1 MKNIRKIFC
10 VFLII
15 SLFISVPVLNASGIE
30 NKGFDDQFKDIGNE
44 SKGRICDYDGT
55 EILKEV
61 SQEPDKDGNYE
72 ITLTV
77 KGKPKKVTKP
87 VDILL
92 IMDASNSMYYN
103 MDELKESMNSLVD
116 KVIDNIPD
124 SRIAVVAFGTYSEE
138 VFSFNDKNNFT
149 SKEEYKKAIKKS
161 YNNIEG
167 MGNTNIESSWRLAD
181 EIFNNELNNNSNS
194 KKDVIFFSDGYPNI
208 SVDYLYSI
216 GYLSVDNYDYYKYYN
231 DYYLNEKNY
240 YLNQIYKKAFEEGK
254 NYRNEH
260 RDYEYEKIMKEN
272 GNTIGSWALY
282 EYKKFYNNYPD
293 TNIFSVAL
301 IDNIPYEDKN
311 SAKELLSKMQNSG
324 YFTIDSRFGQDNN
337 ENNSKSL
344 KEIYDKI
351 ANNIILDK
359 EMAKGLKITDVV
371 SKDFEI
377 VKNGAYDGKNSKI
390 VNLSDN
396 SVIDLKENIEGDK
409 ISWDRG
415 ENIIDSTDGIQFK
428 FKIKPKDQYWGTG
441 ENKVYTNDI
450 ATISYKKP
458 KEKNKIITGI
468 FNKPNLSIPYKLGKI
483 KVTKKFFDENG
494 KEIKVDDKKTYT
506 VCIDGG
512 DLGKYY
518 LKVDGNGNAKV
529 LDFYMR
535 DENTDIS
542 NNTDTKKGYLKV
554 TESSEN
560 KRIYKVSEIDTM
572 DSETKSIF
580 VNGSKKDSFEL
591 NMKNNNIDI
600 VINSS
605 IKDEKYFYDNKEKIN
620 DFGILKLN

>member
-61 SQEPDKDGNYE
+61 SQEPDEYGNYE

-116 KVIDNIPD
+116 KVIDNIPN
-124 SRIAVVAFGTYSEE
+124 SRIAVIAFGTEVEE
-138 VFSFNDKNNFT
+138 VFSFNDKNKFT

-167 MGNTNIESSWRLAD
+167 MGNTNIEGTWRRAD
-181 EIFNNELNNNSNS
+181 EIFKNELNNNSNS
-194 KKDVIFFSDGYPNI
+194 KKDVIFFSDGYPNV
-208 SVDYLYSI
+208 SRDEMFAR
-216 GYLSVDNYDYYKYYN
+216 GYIARDRWDDDERYK
-231 DYYLNEKNY
+231 
-240 YLNQIYKKAFEEGK
+240 F
-254 NYRNEH
+254 
-260 RDYEYEKIMKEN
+260 RDYKDFLDGYYYRINKKDLEYEKLIMSDKAY
-272 GNTIGSWALY
+272 GNYKSIYEWALY

-324 YFTIDSRFGQDNN
+324 YFTIDSRFSQGKQK
-337 ENNSKSL
+337 NNSKSL

-359 EMAKGLKITDVV
+359 DMAKGLKITDVV

-396 SVIDLKENIEGDK
+396 SVIDLKENIEEDK
-409 ISWDRG
+409 ISWDRD

-468 FNKPNLSIPYKLGKI
+468 FNKPNLSVPYKLGKI

-542 NNTDTKKGYLKV
+542 NNTDTEKGYLKV

-572 DSETKSIF
+572 DSEIKSIF
-580 VNGSKKDSFEL
+580 VNDSKKDSFEL

>member
-103 MDELKESMNSLVD
+103 MDELKASMNSLVD
-116 KVIDNIPD
+116 KVIDNIPN

-138 VFSFNDKNNFT
+138 VFSFNNKNNFT

-167 MGNTNIESSWRLAD
+167 RGNTNIESSWRLAD
-181 EIFNNELNNNSNS
+181 EIFKNELNNNFNS
-194 KKDVIFFSDGYPNI
+194 KKDVIFFSDGYPNE
-208 SVDYLYSI
+208 SMNMLLESKYLE
-216 GYLSVDNYDYYKYYN
+216 GGREYYEQYKKH
-231 DYYLNEKNY
+231 LE
-240 YLNQIYKKAFEEGK
+240 QIYKTKIK
-254 NYRNEH
+254 K
-260 RDYEYEKIMKEN
+260 DSDYEKILMDELNN
-272 GNTIGSWALY
+272 GNYKSIDEWALY
-282 EYKKFYNNYPD
+282 EYEKFYNNYPD

-468 FNKPNLSIPYKLGKI
+468 FNKPNLSVPYKLGKI
-483 KVTKKFFDENG
+483 KVTKKFFGEDG

-542 NNTDTKKGYLKV
+542 NNNDTKKGYLKV

-560 KRIYKVSEIDTM
+560 KRIYRISEIDTM

-580 VNGSKKDSFEL
+580 VNGSKNDSFEL
-591 NMKNNNIDI
+591 NMQNNNIDI

-605 IKDEKYFYDNKEKIN
+605 IKDEKYFYDNKEKVN
-620 DFGILKLN
+620 DLGIFKLN

>member
-61 SQEPDKDGNYE
+61 SQEPDEDGNYE

-103 MDELKESMNSLVD
+103 MDELKASMNSLVD

-138 VFSFNDKNNFT
+138 VFSFNNKNNFT

-167 MGNTNIESSWRLAD
+167 RGNTNIESSWRLAD

-194 KKDVIFFSDGYPNI
+194 KKDVIFFSDGYPNE
-208 SVDYLYSI
+208 SMNMLLESKYLE
-216 GYLSVDNYDYYKYYN
+216 GGREYYEQYKKH
-231 DYYLNEKNY
+231 LE
-240 YLNQIYKKAFEEGK
+240 QIYKTKIK
-254 NYRNEH
+254 K
-260 RDYEYEKIMKEN
+260 DSDYEKILMDELNN
-272 GNTIGSWALY
+272 GNYKSIDEWALY
-282 EYKKFYNNYPD
+282 EYEKFYNNYPD

-483 KVTKKFFDENG
+483 KVTKKFFDEDG

-542 NNTDTKKGYLKV
+542 NNTDTEKGYLKV

>member
-61 SQEPDKDGNYE
+61 SQEPDEDGNYE

-103 MDELKESMNSLVD
+103 MDELKASMNSLVD

-138 VFSFNDKNNFT
+138 VFSFNNKNNFT

-167 MGNTNIESSWRLAD
+167 RGNTNIESSWRLAD
-181 EIFNNELNNNSNS
+181 EIFKNELNNNFNS
-194 KKDVIFFSDGYPNI
+194 KKDVIFFSDGYPNE
-208 SVDYLYSI
+208 SMNMLLESKYLE
-216 GYLSVDNYDYYKYYN
+216 GGREYYEQYKKH
-231 DYYLNEKNY
+231 LE
-240 YLNQIYKKAFEEGK
+240 QIYKTKIK
-254 NYRNEH
+254 K
-260 RDYEYEKIMKEN
+260 DSDYEKILMDELNN
-272 GNTIGSWALY
+272 GNYKSIDEWALY
-282 EYKKFYNNYPD
+282 EYEKFYNNYPD

-396 SVIDLKENIEGDK
+396 SVIDLKENIEEDK

-468 FNKPNLSIPYKLGKI
+468 FNKPNLSVPYKLGKI

-591 NMKNNNIDI
+591 NMQNNNIDI

-605 IKDEKYFYDNKEKIN
+605 IKYEKYFYDNKEKIN

>member
-103 MDELKESMNSLVD
+103 MDELKASMNSLVD

-138 VFSFNDKNNFT
+138 VFSFNNKNNFT

-167 MGNTNIESSWRLAD
+167 RGNTNIESSWRLAD
-181 EIFNNELNNNSNS
+181 EIFKNELNNNFNS
-194 KKDVIFFSDGYPNI
+194 KKDVIFFSDGYPNE
-208 SVDYLYSI
+208 SMNMLLESKYLE
-216 GYLSVDNYDYYKYYN
+216 GGREYYEQYKKH
-231 DYYLNEKNY
+231 LE
-240 YLNQIYKKAFEEGK
+240 QIYKTKIK
-254 NYRNEH
+254 K
-260 RDYEYEKIMKEN
+260 DSDYEKILMDELNN
-272 GNTIGSWALY
+272 GNYKSIDEWALY
-282 EYKKFYNNYPD
+282 EYEKFYNNYPD

-468 FNKPNLSIPYKLGKI
+468 FNKPNLSVPYKLGKI

-580 VNGSKKDSFEL
+580 VNGSKNDSFEL
-591 NMKNNNIDI
+591 NMQNNNIDI

>member
-61 SQEPDKDGNYE
+61 SQKPDEDGNYE

-194 KKDVIFFSDGYPNI
+194 KKDVIFFSDGYPNE
-208 SVDYLYSI
+208 SMNMLLESKYLE
-216 GYLSVDNYDYYKYYN
+216 GGREYYEQYKKH
-231 DYYLNEKNY
+231 LE
-240 YLNQIYKKAFEEGK
+240 QIYKTKIK
-254 NYRNEH
+254 K
-260 RDYEYEKIMKEN
+260 DSDYEKILMDELNN
-272 GNTIGSWALY
+272 GNYKSIDEWALY
-282 EYKKFYNNYPD
+282 EYEKFYNNYPD

-359 EMAKGLKITDVV
+359 EMAKGLKITDVI

-396 SVIDLKENIEGDK
+396 SVIDLKENIEEDK

-468 FNKPNLSIPYKLGKI
+468 FNKPNLSVPYKLGKI

-542 NNTDTKKGYLKV
+542 NNTDTEKGYLKV

-572 DSETKSIF
+572 DSEIKSIF
-580 VNGSKKDSFEL
+580 VNDSKKDSFEL

>member
-61 SQEPDKDGNYE
+61 SQEPDEYGNYE

-92 IMDASNSMYYN
+92 IMDASNSMWN
-103 MDELKESMNSLVD
+103 DMDALKESMNSLVD
-116 KVIDNIPD
+116 KVIDNIPN
-124 SRIAVVAFGTYSEE
+124 SRIAVIAFGTEVEE
-138 VFSFNDKNNFT
+138 VFSFNNREKYNSDEAYIN
-149 SKEEYKKAIKKS
+149 AIKNS
-161 YNNIEG
+161 YKDVYG
-167 MGNTNIESSWRLAD
+167 RYNTNIEGAWRMTD
-181 EIFNNELNNNSNS
+181 KIFKEELKQVNSN
-194 KKDVIFFSDGYPNI
+194 KNVIFFTDGCPSVSADDMYATGYRTKDKGWRNLQPN
-208 SVDYLYSI
+208 DDEDFKA
-216 GYLSVDNYDYYKYYN
+216 GYKYRE
-231 DYYLNEKNY
+231 L
-240 YLNQIYKKAFEEGK
+240 KK
-254 NYRNEH
+254 
-260 RDYEYEKIMKEN
+260 DPEYEKLTMSDERPGDYKNQNE
-272 GNTIGSWALY
+272 WALY
-282 EYKKFYNNYPD
+282 EYKKFCEKNIN
-293 TNIFSVAL
+293 TNVFSIGL
-301 IDNIPYEDKN
+301 IDNIEDRDN
-311 SAKELLSKMQNSG
+311 SKDNAVKLLSKMQNSG
-324 YFTIDSRFGQDNN
+324 YFTIDSRFSQDKKK
-337 ENNSKSL
+337 NNSKSL

-396 SVIDLKENIEGDK
+396 SVIDLKENIEEDK

-483 KVTKKFFDENG
+483 KVTKKFFNEDG

-580 VNGSKKDSFEL
+580 VNGSKNDSFEL
-591 NMKNNNIDI
+591 NMQNNNIDI

>member
-61 SQEPDKDGNYE
+61 SQKPDEDGNYE

-103 MDELKESMNSLVD
+103 MDELKASMNSLVD

-194 KKDVIFFSDGYPNI
+194 KKDVIFFSDVYPNE
-208 SVDYLYSI
+208 SMNMLLESKYLEGGREYYEQYKK
-216 GYLSVDNYDYYKYYN
+216 YL
-231 DYYLNEKNY
+231 E
-240 YLNQIYKKAFEEGK
+240 QIYKIKIK
-254 NYRNEH
+254 K
-260 RDYEYEKIMKEN
+260 DSDYEKILMDELNN
-272 GNTIGSWALY
+272 GNYKSIDEWALY
-282 EYKKFYNNYPD
+282 EYEKFYNNYPD

-483 KVTKKFFDENG
+483 KVTKKFFGEDG

-512 DLGKYY
+512 DLGKCY

-580 VNGSKKDSFEL
+580 VNGSKNDSFEL

>member
-61 SQEPDKDGNYE
+61 SQEPDEYGNYE

-103 MDELKESMNSLVD
+103 MDELKASMNSLVD

-138 VFSFNDKNNFT
+138 VFSFNNKNNFT

-167 MGNTNIESSWRLAD
+167 RGNTNIESSWRLAD
-181 EIFNNELNNNSNS
+181 EIFKNELNNNSNS

-272 GNTIGSWALY
+272 GNNIGSWALY

-377 VKNGAYDGKNSKI
+377 VKNGAYDGK
-390 VNLSDN
+390 
-396 SVIDLKENIEGDK
+396 
-409 ISWDRG
+409 
-415 ENIIDSTDGIQFK
+415 
-428 FKIKPKDQYWGTG
+428 
-441 ENKVYTNDI
+441 
-450 ATISYKKP
+450 
-458 KEKNKIITGI
+458 
-468 FNKPNLSIPYKLGKI
+468 
-483 KVTKKFFDENG
+483 
-494 KEIKVDDKKTYT
+494 
-506 VCIDGG
+506 
-512 DLGKYY
+512 
-518 LKVDGNGNAKV
+518 
-529 LDFYMR
+529 
-535 DENTDIS
+535 
-542 NNTDTKKGYLKV
+542 
-554 TESSEN
+554 
-560 KRIYKVSEIDTM
+560 
-572 DSETKSIF
+572 
-580 VNGSKKDSFEL
+580 
-591 NMKNNNIDI
+591 
-600 VINSS
+600 
-605 IKDEKYFYDNKEKIN
+605 
-620 DFGILKLN
+620 ILK

>member
-61 SQEPDKDGNYE
+61 SQEPDEYGNYE

-116 KVIDNIPD
+116 KVIDNIPN
-124 SRIAVVAFGTYSEE
+124 SRIAVIAFGTEVEE
-138 VFSFNDKNNFT
+138 VFSFNDKNKFT

-167 MGNTNIESSWRLAD
+167 MGNTNIEGTWRRAD
-181 EIFNNELNNNSNS
+181 EIFKNELNNNSNS
-194 KKDVIFFSDGYPNI
+194 KKDVIFFSDGYPNV
-208 SVDYLYSI
+208 SRDEMFAR
-216 GYLSVDNYDYYKYYN
+216 GYIARDRWDDNERYK
-231 DYYLNEKNY
+231 
-240 YLNQIYKKAFEEGK
+240 F
-254 NYRNEH
+254 
-260 RDYEYEKIMKEN
+260 RDYKDFLDGYYYRINKKDLEYEKLMMSDKAY
-272 GNTIGSWALY
+272 GNYKSIYEWALY
-282 EYKKFYNNYPD
+282 EYGKFYNDYPD

-301 IDNIPYEDKN
+301 IDNISYEDKN

-396 SVIDLKENIEGDK
+396 SVIDLKENIEEDK

-468 FNKPNLSIPYKLGKI
+468 FNKPNLSVPYKLGKI

-591 NMKNNNIDI
+591 NMQNNNIDI

-605 IKDEKYFYDNKEKIN
+605 IKYEKYFYDNKEKIN

>member
-103 MDELKESMNSLVD
+103 MDELKASMNSLVD
-116 KVIDNIPD
+116 KVIDNIPN

-161 YNNIEG
+161 YNCIKE
-167 MGNTNIESSWRLAD
+167 MDNTNIEGTWRRAD
-181 EIFNNELNNNSNS
+181 EIFKNELNNNSNS
-194 KKDVIFFSDGYPNI
+194 KKDVIFFSDGYPNE
-208 SVDYLYSI
+208 SMNMLLESKYLEGGREYYEQYKK
-216 GYLSVDNYDYYKYYN
+216 YL
-231 DYYLNEKNY
+231 E
-240 YLNQIYKKAFEEGK
+240 QIYKIKIK
-254 NYRNEH
+254 K
-260 RDYEYEKIMKEN
+260 DSDYEKILMDELNN
-272 GNTIGSWALY
+272 GNYKSIDEWALY
-282 EYKKFYNNYPD
+282 EYEKFYNNYPD

-324 YFTIDSRFGQDNN
+324 YFTIDSRFSQGKQK
-337 ENNSKSL
+337 NNSKSL

-428 FKIKPKDQYWGTG
+428 FKIKPKNQYWGTG
-441 ENKVYTNDI
+441 DNKVYTNDI

-483 KVTKKFFDENG
+483 KVTKKFFGEDG

-560 KRIYKVSEIDTM
+560 KRIYRVSEIDTM

-580 VNGSKKDSFEL
+580 VNGSKNDSFEL
-591 NMKNNNIDI
+591 NMQNNNIDI

>member
-1 MKNIRKIFC
+1 
-10 VFLII
+10 
-15 SLFISVPVLNASGIE
+15 
-30 NKGFDDQFKDIGNE
+30 
-44 SKGRICDYDGT
+44 
-55 EILKEV
+55 
-61 SQEPDKDGNYE
+61 
-72 ITLTV
+72 
-77 KGKPKKVTKP
+77 
-87 VDILL
+87 
-92 IMDASNSMYYN
+92 
-103 MDELKESMNSLVD
+103 
-116 KVIDNIPD
+116 
-124 SRIAVVAFGTYSEE
+124 
-138 VFSFNDKNNFT
+138 
-149 SKEEYKKAIKKS
+149 
-161 YNNIEG
+161 NNIEG
-167 MGNTNIESSWRLAD
+167 MGNTNIEGTWRRAD
-181 EIFNNELNNNSNS
+181 EIFKNELNNNSNS
-194 KKDVIFFSDGYPNI
+194 KKDVIFFSDGYPNV
-208 SVDYLYSI
+208 SRDEMFAR
-216 GYLSVDNYDYYKYYN
+216 GYIARDRWDDDERYK
-231 DYYLNEKNY
+231 
-240 YLNQIYKKAFEEGK
+240 F
-254 NYRNEH
+254 
-260 RDYEYEKIMKEN
+260 RDYKDFLDGYYYRINKKDLEYEKLMMSDKAY
-272 GNTIGSWALY
+272 GNYKSIYEWALY
-282 EYKKFYNNYPD
+282 EYGKFYNDYPD

-324 YFTIDSRFGQDNN
+324 YFTIDSRFSQGKQK
-337 ENNSKSL
+337 NNSKSL

-468 FNKPNLSIPYKLGKI
+468 FNKPNLSVPYKLGKI

-542 NNTDTKKGYLKV
+542 NNTDTEKGYLKV

>member
-103 MDELKESMNSLVD
+103 MDELKASMNSLVD
-116 KVIDNIPD
+116 KVIDNIPN

-181 EIFNNELNNNSNS
+181 EIFKNELNNNSNS
-194 KKDVIFFSDGYPNI
+194 KKDVIFFSDGYPNE
-208 SVDYLYSI
+208 SMNMLLESKYLEGGREYYEQYKK
-216 GYLSVDNYDYYKYYN
+216 YL
-231 DYYLNEKNY
+231 E
-240 YLNQIYKKAFEEGK
+240 QIYKIKIK
-254 NYRNEH
+254 K
-260 RDYEYEKIMKEN
+260 DSDYEKILMDELNN
-272 GNTIGSWALY
+272 GNYKSIDEWALY
-282 EYKKFYNNYPD
+282 EYEKFYNNYPD

-324 YFTIDSRFGQDNN
+324 YFTIDSRFSQGKQK
-337 ENNSKSL
+337 NNSKSL

-396 SVIDLKENIEGDK
+396 SVIDLKENIEEDK

-468 FNKPNLSIPYKLGKI
+468 FNKPNLSVPYKLGKI

-494 KEIKVDDKKTYT
+494 KEIKVDDKKTYI

-580 VNGSKKDSFEL
+580 VNGSKNDSFEL
-591 NMKNNNIDI
+591 NMQNNNIDI

-605 IKDEKYFYDNKEKIN
+605 INDEKYFYDNKEKIN

>member
-61 SQEPDKDGNYE
+61 SQEPDEDGNYE

-103 MDELKESMNSLVD
+103 MDELKASMNSLVD

-138 VFSFNDKNNFT
+138 VFSFNNKNNFT

-167 MGNTNIESSWRLAD
+167 RGNTNIESSWRLAD
-181 EIFNNELNNNSNS
+181 EIFKNELNNNFNS
-194 KKDVIFFSDGYPNI
+194 KKDVIFFSDGYPNE
-208 SVDYLYSI
+208 SMNMLLESKYLE
-216 GYLSVDNYDYYKYYN
+216 GGREYYEQYKKH
-231 DYYLNEKNY
+231 LE
-240 YLNQIYKKAFEEGK
+240 QIYKTKIK
-254 NYRNEH
+254 K
-260 RDYEYEKIMKEN
+260 DSDYEKILMDELNN
-272 GNTIGSWALY
+272 GNYKSIDEWALY
-282 EYKKFYNNYPD
+282 EYEKFYNNYPD

-468 FNKPNLSIPYKLGKI
+468 FNKPNLSVPYKLGKI
-483 KVTKKFFDENG
+483 KVTKKFFGEDG

-580 VNGSKKDSFEL
+580 VNGSKNDSFEL
-591 NMKNNNIDI
+591 NMQNNNIDI
-600 VINSS
+600 V
-605 IKDEKYFYDNKEKIN
+605 
-620 DFGILKLN
+620 

>member
-61 SQEPDKDGNYE
+61 SQKPDEDGNYE

-103 MDELKESMNSLVD
+103 MDELKASMNSLVD

-194 KKDVIFFSDGYPNI
+194 KKDVIFFSDGYPNE
-208 SVDYLYSI
+208 SMNMLLESKYLE
-216 GYLSVDNYDYYKYYN
+216 GGREYYEQYKKH
-231 DYYLNEKNY
+231 LE
-240 YLNQIYKKAFEEGK
+240 QIYKTKIK
-254 NYRNEH
+254 KDSY
-260 RDYEYEKIMKEN
+260 YEKILMDELNN
-272 GNTIGSWALY
+272 GNYKSIDEWALY
-282 EYKKFYNNYPD
+282 EYEKFYNNYPD

-483 KVTKKFFDENG
+483 KVTKKFFGEDG

-512 DLGKYY
+512 DLGKCY

-580 VNGSKKDSFEL
+580 VNGSKNDSFEL
-591 NMKNNNIDI
+591 NMQNNNIDI

>member
-103 MDELKESMNSLVD
+103 MDELKASMNSLVD

-138 VFSFNDKNNFT
+138 VFSFNNKNNFT

-167 MGNTNIESSWRLAD
+167 RGNTNIESSWRLAD

-194 KKDVIFFSDGYPNI
+194 KKDVIFFSDGYPNE
-208 SVDYLYSI
+208 SMNMLLESKYLEGGREYYEQYKK
-216 GYLSVDNYDYYKYYN
+216 YL
-231 DYYLNEKNY
+231 E
-240 YLNQIYKKAFEEGK
+240 QIYKIKIK
-254 NYRNEH
+254 K
-260 RDYEYEKIMKEN
+260 DSDYEKILMDELNN
-272 GNTIGSWALY
+272 GNYKSIDEWALY
-282 EYKKFYNNYPD
+282 EYEKFYNNYPD

-377 VKNGAYDGKNSKI
+377 VKNGAYNGKNSKI

-396 SVIDLKENIEGDK
+396 SVIDLKENIEEDK

-468 FNKPNLSIPYKLGKI
+468 FNKPNLSVPYKLGKI

-542 NNTDTKKGYLKV
+542 NNTDTEKGYLKV

>member
-103 MDELKESMNSLVD
+103 MDELKASMNSLVD
-116 KVIDNIPD
+116 KVIDNIPN

-181 EIFNNELNNNSNS
+181 EIFKNELNNNSNS
-194 KKDVIFFSDGYPNI
+194 KKDVIFFSDGYPNE
-208 SVDYLYSI
+208 SMNMLLESKYLEGGREYYEQYKK
-216 GYLSVDNYDYYKYYN
+216 YL
-231 DYYLNEKNY
+231 E
-240 YLNQIYKKAFEEGK
+240 QIYKIKIK
-254 NYRNEH
+254 K
-260 RDYEYEKIMKEN
+260 DSDYEKILMDELNN
-272 GNTIGSWALY
+272 GNYKSIDEWALY
-282 EYKKFYNNYPD
+282 EYEKFYNNYPD

-483 KVTKKFFDENG
+483 KVTKKFFDEDG

-591 NMKNNNIDI
+591 NMQNNNIDI

>member
-61 SQEPDKDGNYE
+61 SQEPDEDGNYE

-103 MDELKESMNSLVD
+103 MDELKASMNSLVD

-138 VFSFNDKNNFT
+138 VFSFNNKNNFT

-167 MGNTNIESSWRLAD
+167 RGNTNIESSWRLAD

-194 KKDVIFFSDGYPNI
+194 KKDVIFFSDGYPNE
-208 SVDYLYSI
+208 SMNMLLESKYLEGGREYYEQYKK
-216 GYLSVDNYDYYKYYN
+216 YL
-231 DYYLNEKNY
+231 E
-240 YLNQIYKKAFEEGK
+240 QIYKTKIK
-254 NYRNEH
+254 K
-260 RDYEYEKIMKEN
+260 DSDYEKILMDELNN
-272 GNTIGSWALY
+272 GNYKSIDEWALY
-282 EYKKFYNNYPD
+282 EYEKFYNNYPD

-409 ISWDRG
+409 ISWDRD

-483 KVTKKFFDENG
+483 KVTKKFFDEDG
-494 KEIKVDDKKTYT
+494 KEIKVDNKKTYT

-535 DENTDIS
+535 DENTDTS

-591 NMKNNNIDI
+591 NMQNNNIDI

>member
-61 SQEPDKDGNYE
+61 SQEPDEDGNYE

-103 MDELKESMNSLVD
+103 MDELKASMNSLVD

-194 KKDVIFFSDGYPNI
+194 KKDVIFFSDGYPNV
-208 SVDYLYSI
+208 SRDEMFAR
-216 GYLSVDNYDYYKYYN
+216 GYIASDRWNEDEYYNFRYYKDFLDGYYYRIN
-231 DYYLNEKNY
+231 
-240 YLNQIYKKAFEEGK
+240 KK
-254 NYRNEH
+254 
-260 RDYEYEKIMKEN
+260 DLEYEKLIMSDKAY
-272 GNTIGSWALY
+272 GNYKSIDEWALY
-282 EYKKFYNNYPD
+282 EYEKFYKDYPD

-396 SVIDLKENIEGDK
+396 SVIDLKENIEEDK

-415 ENIIDSTDGIQFK
+415 ENIIDSTDGVQFK

-468 FNKPNLSIPYKLGKI
+468 FNKPNLSVPYKLGKI
-483 KVTKKFFDENG
+483 KVTKKFFDEDG
-494 KEIKVDDKKTYT
+494 KEIKVDDKKTYI

>member
-61 SQEPDKDGNYE
+61 SQKPDEDGNYE

-194 KKDVIFFSDGYPNI
+194 KKDVIFFSDGYPNE
-208 SVDYLYSI
+208 SMNMLLESKYLE
-216 GYLSVDNYDYYKYYN
+216 GGREYYEQYKKH
-231 DYYLNEKNY
+231 LE
-240 YLNQIYKKAFEEGK
+240 QIYKTKIK
-254 NYRNEH
+254 K
-260 RDYEYEKIMKEN
+260 DSDYEKILMDELNN
-272 GNTIGSWALY
+272 GNYKSIDEWALY
-282 EYKKFYNNYPD
+282 EYEKFYNNYPD

-396 SVIDLKENIEGDK
+396 SVIDLKENIEEDK

-468 FNKPNLSIPYKLGKI
+468 FNKPNLSVPYKLGKI

-591 NMKNNNIDI
+591 NMQNNNIDI

>member
-103 MDELKESMNSLVD
+103 MDELKASMNSLVD

-138 VFSFNDKNNFT
+138 VFSFNNKNNFT

-167 MGNTNIESSWRLAD
+167 RGNTNIESSWRLAD

-194 KKDVIFFSDGYPNI
+194 KKDVIFFSDGYPNE
-208 SVDYLYSI
+208 SMNMLLESKYLE
-216 GYLSVDNYDYYKYYN
+216 GGREYYEQYKKH
-231 DYYLNEKNY
+231 LE
-240 YLNQIYKKAFEEGK
+240 QIYKTKIK
-254 NYRNEH
+254 K
-260 RDYEYEKIMKEN
+260 DSDYEKILMDELNN
-272 GNTIGSWALY
+272 GNYKSIDEWALY
-282 EYKKFYNNYPD
+282 EYEKFYNNYPD

-311 SAKELLSKMQNSG
+311 SAKELLSKMQNLG

-377 VKNGAYDGKNSKI
+377 VKNGDYDGKNSKI

-396 SVIDLKENIEGDK
+396 SVIDLKENIEEDK

-483 KVTKKFFDENG
+483 KVTKKFFDEDG
-494 KEIKVDDKKTYT
+494 KEIKVDDKKTYI

-542 NNTDTKKGYLKV
+542 NNTDTEKGYLKV

>member
-30 NKGFDDQFKDIGNE
+30 NKGFDDQFKDIANE

-61 SQEPDKDGNYE
+61 SQEPDEYGNYE

-116 KVIDNIPD
+116 KVIDNIPN
-124 SRIAVVAFGTYSEE
+124 SRIAVIAFGTEVEE
-138 VFSFNDKNNFT
+138 VFSFNDKNKFT

-167 MGNTNIESSWRLAD
+167 MGNTNIEGTWRRAD
-181 EIFNNELNNNSNS
+181 EIFKNELNNNSNS
-194 KKDVIFFSDGYPNI
+194 KKDVIFFSDGYPNV
-208 SVDYLYSI
+208 SRDEMFAR
-216 GYLSVDNYDYYKYYN
+216 GYIARDRWDDDERYK
-231 DYYLNEKNY
+231 
-240 YLNQIYKKAFEEGK
+240 F
-254 NYRNEH
+254 
-260 RDYEYEKIMKEN
+260 RDYKDFLDGYYYRINKKDLEYEKLMMSDKAY
-272 GNTIGSWALY
+272 GNYKSIYEWALY
-282 EYKKFYNNYPD
+282 EYGKFYNDYPD

-324 YFTIDSRFGQDNN
+324 YFTIDSRFSQGKQK
-337 ENNSKSL
+337 NNSKSL

-396 SVIDLKENIEGDK
+396 SVIDLKENIEEDK

-468 FNKPNLSIPYKLGKI
+468 FNKPNLSVPYKLGKI

-580 VNGSKKDSFEL
+580 VNGSKNDSFEL
-591 NMKNNNIDI
+591 NMQNNNIDI

>member
-61 SQEPDKDGNYE
+61 SQEPDEDGNYE

-103 MDELKESMNSLVD
+103 MDELKASMNSLVD

-138 VFSFNDKNNFT
+138 VFSFNNKNNFT

-167 MGNTNIESSWRLAD
+167 RGNTNIESSWRLAD
-181 EIFNNELNNNSNS
+181 EIFKNELNNNFNS
-194 KKDVIFFSDGYPNI
+194 KKDVIFFSDGYPNE
-208 SVDYLYSI
+208 SMNMLLESKYLE
-216 GYLSVDNYDYYKYYN
+216 GGREYYEQYKKH
-231 DYYLNEKNY
+231 LE
-240 YLNQIYKKAFEEGK
+240 QIYKTKIK
-254 NYRNEH
+254 K
-260 RDYEYEKIMKEN
+260 DSDYEKILMDELNN
-272 GNTIGSWALY
+272 GNYKSIDEWALY
-282 EYKKFYNNYPD
+282 EYEKFYNNYPD

-458 KEKNKIITGI
+458 KEKNKIITGM

-483 KVTKKFFDENG
+483 KVTKKFFDKSG
-494 KEIKVDDKKTYT
+494 KEIKVDNKKTYT

-542 NNTDTKKGYLKV
+542 NNNDTKKGYLKV

-560 KRIYKVSEIDTM
+560 KRIYRVSEIDTM

-580 VNGSKKDSFEL
+580 VNGSKNDSFEL
-591 NMKNNNIDI
+591 NMQNNNIDI

>member
-61 SQEPDKDGNYE
+61 SEKPDEDGNYE

-103 MDELKESMNSLVD
+103 MDELKASMNSLVD

-167 MGNTNIESSWRLAD
+167 RGNTNIESSWRLAD

-194 KKDVIFFSDGYPNI
+194 KKDVIFFSDGYPNE
-208 SVDYLYSI
+208 SMNMLLESKYLE
-216 GYLSVDNYDYYKYYN
+216 GGREYYEQYKKH
-231 DYYLNEKNY
+231 LE
-240 YLNQIYKKAFEEGK
+240 QIYKTKIK
-254 NYRNEH
+254 K
-260 RDYEYEKIMKEN
+260 DSDYEKILMDELNN
-272 GNTIGSWALY
+272 GNYKSIDEWALY
-282 EYKKFYNNYPD
+282 EYEKFYNNYPD

-450 ATISYKKP
+450 ATISYKKT

-468 FNKPNLSIPYKLGKI
+468 FNKPNLSVPYKLGKI

-494 KEIKVDDKKTYT
+494 KEIKVDNKKTYT

-580 VNGSKKDSFEL
+580 VNGSKNDSFEL
-591 NMKNNNIDI
+591 NMQNNNIDI

-605 IKDEKYFYDNKEKIN
+605 INDEKYFYDNKEKIN

>member
-103 MDELKESMNSLVD
+103 MDELKASMNSLVD

-194 KKDVIFFSDGYPNI
+194 KKDVIFFSDGYPNE
-208 SVDYLYSI
+208 SMNMLLESKYLE
-216 GYLSVDNYDYYKYYN
+216 GGREYYEQYKKHF
-231 DYYLNEKNY
+231 E
-240 YLNQIYKKAFEEGK
+240 QIYKTKIK
-254 NYRNEH
+254 K
-260 RDYEYEKIMKEN
+260 DSDYEKILMDELNN
-272 GNTIGSWALY
+272 GNYKSIDEWALY
-282 EYKKFYNNYPD
+282 EYEKFYNNYPD

-396 SVIDLKENIEGDK
+396 SVIDLKENIEEDK

-483 KVTKKFFDENG
+483 KVTKKFFDEDG

-512 DLGKYY
+512 ELGKYY

-542 NNTDTKKGYLKV
+542 NNTDTEKGYLKV

>member
-103 MDELKESMNSLVD
+103 MDELKASMNSLVD

-124 SRIAVVAFGTYSEE
+124 SRIAVIAFGTEVEE
-138 VFSFNDKNNFT
+138 VFSFNNKNKFT
-149 SKEEYKKAIKKS
+149 SKEEYKKAIKDS
-161 YNNIEG
+161 YNCIKE
-167 MGNTNIESSWRLAD
+167 MDNTNIEGTWRVAD
-181 EIFNNELNNNSNS
+181 EIFKNELNNNSNS
-194 KKDVIFFSDGYPNI
+194 KKDVIFFSDGYPNE
-208 SVDYLYSI
+208 SMNMLLESKYLEGGREYYEQYKK
-216 GYLSVDNYDYYKYYN
+216 YL
-231 DYYLNEKNY
+231 E
-240 YLNQIYKKAFEEGK
+240 QIYKIKIK
-254 NYRNEH
+254 K
-260 RDYEYEKIMKEN
+260 DSDYEKILMDELNN
-272 GNTIGSWALY
+272 GNYKSIDEWALY

-390 VNLSDN
+390 VKLSDN
-396 SVIDLKENIEGDK
+396 SVIDLKENIEEDK

-483 KVTKKFFDENG
+483 KVTKKFFDEDG

-591 NMKNNNIDI
+591 NMQNNNIDI

>member
-103 MDELKESMNSLVD
+103 MDELKASMNSLVD
-116 KVIDNIPD
+116 KVIDNIPN

-181 EIFNNELNNNSNS
+181 EIFKNELNNNSNS
-194 KKDVIFFSDGYPNI
+194 KKDVIFFSDGYPNE
-208 SVDYLYSI
+208 SMNMLLESKYLEGGREYYEQYKK
-216 GYLSVDNYDYYKYYN
+216 YL
-231 DYYLNEKNY
+231 E
-240 YLNQIYKKAFEEGK
+240 QIYKIKIK
-254 NYRNEH
+254 K
-260 RDYEYEKIMKEN
+260 DSDYEKILMDELNN
-272 GNTIGSWALY
+272 GNYKSIDEWALY
-282 EYKKFYNNYPD
+282 EYEKFYNNYPD

-324 YFTIDSRFGQDNN
+324 YFTIDSRFSQGKQK
-337 ENNSKSL
+337 NNSKSL

-415 ENIIDSTDGIQFK
+415 ENIIDSTDGVQFK

-468 FNKPNLSIPYKLGKI
+468 FNKPNLSVPYKLGKI
-483 KVTKKFFDENG
+483 KVTKKFFDEDG
-494 KEIKVDDKKTYT
+494 KEIKVDDKKTYI

-542 NNTDTKKGYLKV
+542 NNNDTKKGYLKV

-580 VNGSKKDSFEL
+580 VNGSKNDSFEL
-591 NMKNNNIDI
+591 NMQNNNIDI

>member
-55 EILKEV
+55 EIFKEV
-61 SQEPDKDGNYE
+61 SEKPDEYGNYE
-72 ITLTV
+72 ITLNV

-103 MDELKESMNSLVD
+103 MDELKASMNSLVD

-167 MGNTNIESSWRLAD
+167 MGNTNIESSWRVAD
-181 EIFNNELNNNSNS
+181 EIFKNELNNNSNS
-194 KKDVIFFSDGYPNI
+194 KKDVIFFSDGYPNE
-208 SVDYLYSI
+208 SMNMLLESKYLEGGREYYEQYKK
-216 GYLSVDNYDYYKYYN
+216 YL
-231 DYYLNEKNY
+231 E
-240 YLNQIYKKAFEEGK
+240 QIYKTKIK
-254 NYRNEH
+254 K
-260 RDYEYEKIMKEN
+260 DSDYEKILMDELNN
-272 GNTIGSWALY
+272 GNYKSIDEWALY
-282 EYKKFYNNYPD
+282 EYEKFYNNYPD

-396 SVIDLKENIEGDK
+396 SVIDLKENIEEDK

-468 FNKPNLSIPYKLGKI
+468 FNKPNLSVPYKLGKI

-591 NMKNNNIDI
+591 NMQNNNIDI

>member
-61 SQEPDKDGNYE
+61 SQEPDEDGNYE

-103 MDELKESMNSLVD
+103 MDELKASMNSLVD

-138 VFSFNDKNNFT
+138 VFSFNNKNNFT

-167 MGNTNIESSWRLAD
+167 RGNTNIESSWRLAD
-181 EIFNNELNNNSNS
+181 EIFKNELNNNFNS
-194 KKDVIFFSDGYPNI
+194 KKDVIFFSDGYPNE
-208 SVDYLYSI
+208 SMNMLLESKYLE
-216 GYLSVDNYDYYKYYN
+216 GGREYYEQYKKH
-231 DYYLNEKNY
+231 LE
-240 YLNQIYKKAFEEGK
+240 QIYKTKIK
-254 NYRNEH
+254 K
-260 RDYEYEKIMKEN
+260 DSDYEKILMDELNN
-272 GNTIGSWALY
+272 GNYKSIDEWALY
-282 EYKKFYNNYPD
+282 EYEKFYNNYPD

-468 FNKPNLSIPYKLGKI
+468 FNKPNLSVPYKLGKI

-580 VNGSKKDSFEL
+580 VNGSKNDSFEL
-591 NMKNNNIDI
+591 NMQNNNIDI

>member
-30 NKGFDDQFKDIGNE
+30 NKGFDDQFKDIANE

-61 SQEPDKDGNYE
+61 SQEPDEYGNYE

-103 MDELKESMNSLVD
+103 MDELKASMNSLVD

-167 MGNTNIESSWRLAD
+167 RGNTNIESSWRLAD
-181 EIFNNELNNNSNS
+181 EIFKNELNNNSNS
-194 KKDVIFFSDGYPNI
+194 KKDVIFFSDGYPNE
-208 SVDYLYSI
+208 SMNMLLESKYLEGGREYYEQYKK
-216 GYLSVDNYDYYKYYN
+216 YL
-231 DYYLNEKNY
+231 E
-240 YLNQIYKKAFEEGK
+240 QIYKIKIK
-254 NYRNEH
+254 K
-260 RDYEYEKIMKEN
+260 DSDYEKILMDELNN
-272 GNTIGSWALY
+272 GNYKSIDEWALY
-282 EYKKFYNNYPD
+282 EYEKFYNNYPD

-324 YFTIDSRFGQDNN
+324 YFTIDSRFDQDNN

-396 SVIDLKENIEGDK
+396 SVIDLKENIEEDK

-468 FNKPNLSIPYKLGKI
+468 FNKPNLSVPYKLGKI

>member
-61 SQEPDKDGNYE
+61 SQEPDEYGNYE

-103 MDELKESMNSLVD
+103 MDELKASMNSLVD

-138 VFSFNDKNNFT
+138 VFSFNNKNNFT

-167 MGNTNIESSWRLAD
+167 RGNTNIESSWRLAD
-181 EIFNNELNNNSNS
+181 EIFKNELNNNFNS
-194 KKDVIFFSDGYPNI
+194 KKDVIFFSDGYPNE
-208 SVDYLYSI
+208 SMNMLLESKYLE
-216 GYLSVDNYDYYKYYN
+216 GGREYYEQYKKH
-231 DYYLNEKNY
+231 LE
-240 YLNQIYKKAFEEGK
+240 QIYKTKIK
-254 NYRNEH
+254 K
-260 RDYEYEKIMKEN
+260 DSDYEKILMDELNN
-272 GNTIGSWALY
+272 GNYKSIDEWALY
-282 EYKKFYNNYPD
+282 EYEKFYNNYPD

-468 FNKPNLSIPYKLGKI
+468 FNKPNLSVPYKLGKI
-483 KVTKKFFDENG
+483 KVTKKFFDEDG

-580 VNGSKKDSFEL
+580 VNGSKNDSFEL
-591 NMKNNNIDI
+591 NMQNNNIDI

>member
-103 MDELKESMNSLVD
+103 MDELKASMNSLVD

-138 VFSFNDKNNFT
+138 VFSFNNKNNFT

-167 MGNTNIESSWRLAD
+167 RGNTNIESSWRLAD

-194 KKDVIFFSDGYPNI
+194 KKDVIFFSDGYPNE
-208 SVDYLYSI
+208 SMNMLLESKYLE
-216 GYLSVDNYDYYKYYN
+216 GGREYYEQYKKH
-231 DYYLNEKNY
+231 LE
-240 YLNQIYKKAFEEGK
+240 QIYKTKIK
-254 NYRNEH
+254 K
-260 RDYEYEKIMKEN
+260 DSDYEKILMDELNN
-272 GNTIGSWALY
+272 GNYKSIDEWALY
-282 EYKKFYNNYPD
+282 EYEKFYNNYPD

-396 SVIDLKENIEGDK
+396 SVIDLKENIEEDK

-468 FNKPNLSIPYKLGKI
+468 FNKPNLSVPYKLGKI

-542 NNTDTKKGYLKV
+542 NNTDTEKGYLKV

-580 VNGSKKDSFEL
+580 VNDSKKDSFEL